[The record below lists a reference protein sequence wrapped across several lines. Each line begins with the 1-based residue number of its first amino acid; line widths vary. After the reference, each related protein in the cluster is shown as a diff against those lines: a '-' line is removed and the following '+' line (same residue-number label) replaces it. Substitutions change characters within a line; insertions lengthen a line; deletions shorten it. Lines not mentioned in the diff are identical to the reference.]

1 MGTVGAAPTNG
12 DSAQSCLA
20 TPPPRNQGTCRR
32 FWEPPEVSAAR
43 SPHPLPRPKPLPQP
57 SENERVRVGE
67 RERQREGGWSEWGG
81 ALGKGQGRGRG
92 KCVRFCVIRK
102 LEPYCCLFC
111 SPSRCFQTCCVC
123 GCKGASIACQG
134 RKCTKNF
141 HFPCGSERGCIYQFF
156 GEFKSF
162 CWKHRPVQRQHLPT
176 RASCVLLLLFASQW
190 LIHSPASPSWVYASF
205 PCRNVI
211 SAPRFVSIP
220 QGHALR
226 AALYHFRCP
235 RCRDM
240 GTFQR
245 EMFRMGIKIPDR
257 DAAWEEDGAF
267 SDQYHRH
274 SRCDASCCLY
284 VGGREQFAEVGPWQ
298 LLLCNSCGSQGTHRR
313 CASLGA
319 TRGPWEC
326 EDCAEPAGAGKER
339 LERRP
344 WDWPQAPGPPAG
356 GGKQGNCPRART
368 I

>member
-1 MGTVGAAPTNG
+1 A
-12 DSAQSCLA
+12 DSDPDTYGQKCQQGKLCVHENCLVSSS
-20 TPPPRNQGTCRR
+20 PFPRGLM
-32 FWEPPEVSAAR
+32 V
-43 SPHPLPRPKPLPQP
+43 LPR
-57 SENERVRVGE
+57 
-67 RERQREGGWSEWGG
+67 
-81 ALGKGQGRGRG
+81 GRAD
-92 KCVRFCVIRK
+92 
-102 LEPYCCLFC
+102 P
-111 SPSRCFQTCCVC
+111 PTCCVC
-123 GCKGASIACQG
+123 GCKGASVACQG

-162 CWKHRPVQRQHLPT
+162 CWKHRPGQRVRRRQQQAETICIICLESMPGKPSYS
-176 RASCVLLLLFASQW
+176 AMVC
-190 LIHSPASPSWVYASF
+190 PACKHAWF
-205 PCRNVI
+205 HRGCI
-211 SAPRFVSIP
+211 

-274 SRCDASCCLY
+274 SRCDAGCCLY
-284 VGGREQFAEVGPWQ
+284 VGGREQSAEAGPWE
-298 LLLCNSCGSQGTHRR
+298 LLLCHSCGSQGTHRR
-313 CASLGA
+313 CSSLGA

-339 LERRP
+339 LERSRRAP
-344 WDWPQAPGPPAG
+344 RHAPGGTGCGEGSRVGTWTPWPSRKRMPRSAAGSTAQIPQPSLSRGPLGCSADCCRPAWRWHV
-356 GGKQGNCPRART
+356 PRAGHTCARPRA
-368 I
+368 

>member
-1 MGTVGAAPTNG
+1 RRRQQQAETVCIICLESMPGKPSH
-12 DSAQSCLA
+12 SAM
-20 TPPPRNQGTCRR
+20 
-32 FWEPPEVSAAR
+32 
-43 SPHPLPRPKPLPQP
+43 
-57 SENERVRVGE
+57 
-67 RERQREGGWSEWGG
+67 
-81 ALGKGQGRGRG
+81 
-92 KCVRFCVIRK
+92 
-102 LEPYCCLFC
+102 
-111 SPSRCFQTCCVC
+111 VC
-123 GCKGASIACQG
+123 PAC
-134 RKCTKNF
+134 N
-141 HFPCGSERGCIYQFF
+141 
-156 GEFKSF
+156 
-162 CWKHRPVQRQHLPT
+162 
-176 RASCVLLLLFASQW
+176 CVLLLLFASQW

-326 EDCAEPAGAGKER
+326 EDSLPPPTSSA
-339 LERRP
+339 
-344 WDWPQAPGPPAG
+344 PPA
-356 GGKQGNCPRART
+356 QGH
-368 I
+368 